1 VTGLLQDDLGFQFWC
16 RQVARLDL
24 GPAEP
29 PLQRPPGPIS
39 LGVKWLGHEADHSS
53 IFHEVKNERSD
64 TSTPTVCLH
73 GVYKDNFMLL
83 YYLLHE
89 ST

>member
-1 VTGLLQDDLGFQFWC
+1 MSWDSSSGGGKCL
-16 RQVARLDL
+16 RLDL
-24 GPAEP
+24 GPTEP
-29 PLQRPPGPIS
+29 PFCRPPDPTS

-53 IFHEVKNERSD
+53 TFHEVKNERSD
-64 TSTPTVCLH
+64 TFTPTVCLH
-73 GVYKDNFMLL
+73 GVYKDNFTLL